1 MTEIKFETREK
12 QVDGLTEY
20 HVFDVTGEKEIYA
33 GCAKNF
39 TWNKDL
45 KGGGFDRLEPFSASG
60 EMLSSGGIGWEDE
73 NRDEKIIECVK
84 WAHTCNIEH
93 EIKVTEEWKTHKED
107 GLRLGTTEEK
117 FKRNHNVRNYVKR
130 VVKAEKDLVQLKYIL
145 DEIVSAYESEA
156 IASIRTEGVEIV
168 FKEAIDKR
176 EKEIAEIE
184 RDIEKVTGWIKEY

>member
-1 MTEIKFETREK
+1 MTELKFEIREK

-20 HVFDVTGEKEIYA
+20 HVFDVTGENEIYA

-84 WAHTCNIEH
+84 WAHTCNVEH
-93 EIKVTEEWKTHKED
+93 EIKVTDEWEAIKED
-107 GLRLGTTEEK
+107 ALRLGTSEEK
-117 FKRNHNVRNYVKR
+117 FKKYHNVRNYVAG
-130 VVKAEKDLVQLKYIL
+130 VVESEKNLAELKYIL
-145 DEIVSAYESEA
+145 DEIVSAHESEA
-156 IASIRTEGVEIV
+156 IACIRTMAVEIV

-176 EKEIAEIE
+176 KKEIEEIE
-184 RDIEKVTGWIKEY
+184 RHMEKMKKWIKEY

>member
-1 MTEIKFETREK
+1 MTELKFETREK

-45 KGGGFDRLEPFSASG
+45 KGGGFDRLEPFNASG

-84 WAHTCNIEH
+84 WAHTCNVEH
-93 EIKVTEEWKTHKED
+93 EIKVTNEWKIHKED
-107 GLRLGTTEEK
+107 ALRLGTTEEK
-117 FKRNHNVRNYVKR
+117 FKGNFNVRNYVER
-130 VVKAEKDLVQLKYIL
+130 VAKAEKDLVQLKYIL
-145 DEIVSAYESEA
+145 DEIVSAYKSEA

-176 EKEIAEIE
+176 EKEIAELE
-184 RDIEKVTGWIKEY
+184 RDIKQVTGWIKEY